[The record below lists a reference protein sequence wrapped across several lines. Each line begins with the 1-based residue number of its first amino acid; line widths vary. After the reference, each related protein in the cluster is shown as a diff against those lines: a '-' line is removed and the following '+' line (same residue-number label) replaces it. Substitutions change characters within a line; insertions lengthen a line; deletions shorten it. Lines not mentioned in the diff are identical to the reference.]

1 MSCLDEDRLEQVGTD
16 GAGGGVGHPLALVPE
31 AKWGLLDRIPP
42 GEGFKGRAALRD
54 SRVWV
59 GGPLSGRRCPRGGWV
74 PA

>member
-1 MSCLDEDRLEQVGTD
+1 M
-16 GAGGGVGHPLALVPE
+16 ALVPE